1 MRALKPEYV
10 SNDSQRKEAVVMI
23 RHPNNTGM
31 QMDQE
36 THLYIPARY
45 IETLRISQGNGLIFA
60 VTGGI
65 SISENPNFRFDYLAD
80 GSGKVDV
87 NAADTKGTKFA
98 KAGAIEPA
106 M

>member
-1 MRALKPEYV
+1 M
-10 SNDSQRKEAVVMI
+10 SNDSQRKEAIVMI
-23 RHPNNTGM
+23 KHPNNTGM

-45 IETLRISQGNGLIFA
+45 IETLRISQGDELIFA

-65 SISENPNFRFDYLAD
+65 SISENPNFRFDYIAD

-87 NAADTKGTKFA
+87 SASDTKGHEIRERRRCRA
-98 KAGAIEPA
+98 A